1 MPARFERDQDS
12 IFSAAFSLNINQKMM
27 KKIEKVG
34 HCLMT
39 LLSYIC
45 FDFKD
50 YLTMKSKKTE
60 DEMEIKVDSK
70 LMHVSPVD

>member
-34 HCLMT
+34 LCLMT
-39 LLSYIC
+39 QFLYPLI
-45 FDFKD
+45 
-50 YLTMKSKKTE
+50 LRIT
-60 DEMEIKVDSK
+60 
-70 LMHVSPVD
+70 

>member
-34 HCLMT
+34 PLFDDAI
-39 LLSYIC
+39 LISS
-45 FDFKD
+45 DFKD

-70 LMHVSPVD
+70 LMHVSLVN

>member
-1 MPARFERDQDS
+1 
-12 IFSAAFSLNINQKMM
+12 MM

-34 HCLMT
+34 HCIMT
-39 LLSYIC
+39 LLLYISS
-45 FDFKD
+45 DFKD